1 MSYDRALTVFSPD
14 GHLFQVEYAQEAV
27 RKGTCAVGICG
38 TDTVV
43 LGVEKKAALKLQD
56 PRTLRK
62 IHQLDQHIFIASAG
76 LVADARV
83 LVDMARVECQNHRLT
98 IEDPPTVEFITHY
111 IASIQQRYTQSG
123 GRRPFGISTLIV
135 GFDPDN
141 TPKLFQTDPSGIY
154 YQWKANAIGR
164 NSQTVREYLEK
175 HYSEGASEADAVK
188 LAVKSLLEVVQ
199 TGAKNIEILVITKTG
214 SRTPDVGEIE
224 DVIKV
229 IEAEK
234 AAEAESKASRRPAAA
249 SSS

>member
-1 MSYDRALTVFSPD
+1 
-14 GHLFQVEYAQEAV
+14 
-27 RKGTCAVGICG
+27 
-38 TDTVV
+38 
-43 LGVEKKAALKLQD
+43 
-56 PRTLRK
+56 
-62 IHQLDQHIFIASAG
+62 
-76 LVADARV
+76 
-83 LVDMARVECQNHRLT
+83 MARVECQNHRLT

-141 TPKLFQTDPSGIY
+141 SPKLFQTDPSGIY
-154 YQWKANAIGR
+154 YQWKANSIGR

-175 HYSEGASEADAVK
+175 HYSEGICEADAVK

-214 SRTPDVGEIE
+214 SRTPDISEIE
-224 DVIKV
+224 DIIKV

-234 AAEAESKASRRPAAA
+234 AEEADKKASKRPAAT
-249 SSS
+249 SS

>member
-62 IHQLDQHIFIASAG
+62 IHQLDQHVFIASAG

-98 IEDPPTVEFITHY
+98 IEDPPTIEFITHY

-141 TPKLFQTDPSGIY
+141 SPKLFQTDPSGIY
-154 YQWKANAIGR
+154 YQWKANSIGR

-175 HYSEGASEADAVK
+175 HYTEDISEADAVK

-199 TGAKNIEILVITKTG
+199 TGAKNIEILVITKDG
-214 SRTPDVGEIE
+214 SRTPAIGEIE
-224 DVIKV
+224 DIIKV

-234 AAEAESKASRRPAAA
+234 VEEAEKKAGRRTATA
-249 SSS
+249 

>member
-1 MSYDRALTVFSPD
+1 MSYDRALTIFSPD

-38 TDTVV
+38 KDSVI

-56 PRTLRK
+56 SRTMRK
-62 IHQLDQHIFIASAG
+62 IHRLDEHIFIASAG

-98 IEDPPTVEFITHY
+98 IEDPPSVEFITHY
-111 IASIQQRYTQSG
+111 IASTQQRYTQSG

-154 YQWKANAIGR
+154 YQWKANSIGR
-164 NSQTVREYLEK
+164 NSQTVREFLEK
-175 HYSEGASEADAVK
+175 HYTQDISEEDGIK

-199 TGAKNIEILVITKTG
+199 TGAKNIEILVITKDG
-214 SRTPDVGEIE
+214 NRTPDVTEIE
-224 DVIKV
+224 SVIAV

-234 AAEAESKASRRPAAA
+234 AEEAEKKSSRRPQQQ
-249 SSS
+249 S

>member
-1 MSYDRALTVFSPD
+1 MSYDRALTIFSPD

-38 TDTVV
+38 KDSVI
-43 LGVEKKAALKLQD
+43 LGAEKKVAMKLQD
-56 PRTLRK
+56 SRTMRK
-62 IHQLDQHIFIASAG
+62 IHRLDEHIFIASAG

-83 LVDMARVECQNHRLT
+83 LVDMARLECQNHRLT
-98 IEDPPTVEFITHY
+98 IEDPPTVEFITHF
-111 IASIQQRYTQSG
+111 IASTQQRYTQSG

-154 YQWKANAIGR
+154 YQWKANSIGR

-175 HYSEGASEADAVK
+175 HYTQDISEEDAIK

-199 TGAKNIEILVITKTG
+199 TGAKNIELLVITKDG
-214 SRTPDVGEIE
+214 NRTPNVDEIE
-224 DVIKV
+224 SVIAA

-234 AAEAESKASRRPAAA
+234 AEEAEKKANRRPQQQ
-249 SSS
+249 S

>member
-14 GHLFQVEYAQEAV
+14 GRLFQVDYAQEAV
-27 RKGTCAVGICG
+27 RKGTCTVGICG
-38 TDTVV
+38 KDSVV

-56 PRTLRK
+56 SRTMRK
-62 IHQLDQHIFIASAG
+62 IHQLDQHMFIASAG

-111 IASIQQRYTQSG
+111 VASIQQRYTQSG

-141 TPKLFQTDPSGIY
+141 MPKLFQTDPSGIY
-154 YQWKANAIGR
+154 YQWKANSIGR

-175 HYSEGASEADAVK
+175 HYTDDIGENDAIK

-199 TGAKNIEILVITKTG
+199 TGSKNIEILVITKSG
-214 SRTPDVGEIE
+214 SRTPGADEIE
-224 DVIKV
+224 EVIKT

-234 AAEAESKASRRPAAA
+234 AEEAERRSSRRTAQT
-249 SSS
+249 

>member
-27 RKGTCAVGICG
+27 RKGTCTVGICG
-38 TDTVV
+38 KDSVV

-56 PRTLRK
+56 SRTMRK
-62 IHQLDQHIFIASAG
+62 IHQLDQHMFIASAG

-111 IASIQQRYTQSG
+111 VASIQQRYTQSG

-141 TPKLFQTDPSGIY
+141 MPKLFQTDPSGIY
-154 YQWKANAIGR
+154 YQWKANSIGR

-175 HYSEGASEADAVK
+175 HYTDDIGENDAIK

-199 TGAKNIEILVITKTG
+199 TGSKNIEILVITKSG
-214 SRTPDVGEIE
+214 SRTPGADEIE
-224 DVIKV
+224 EVIKT

-234 AAEAESKASRRPAAA
+234 AEEAERRSSRRTAQT
-249 SSS
+249 

>member
-1 MSYDRALTVFSPD
+1 MSYDRALTIFSPD

-38 TDTVV
+38 KDAVV
-43 LGVEKKAALKLQD
+43 LGVEKKTAMKLQD
-56 PRTLRK
+56 SRTMRK
-62 IHQLDQHIFIASAG
+62 IHQLDEHIFIASAG

-83 LVDMARVECQNHRLT
+83 LVDMARVECQNHRLN

-111 IASIQQRYTQSG
+111 IASIQQKYTQSG

-135 GFDPDN
+135 GFDPN
-141 TPKLFQTDPSGIY
+141 HTPKLFQTDPSGIY

-164 NSQTVREYLEK
+164 NSKTVREFLEK
-175 HYSEGASEADAVK
+175 HYAQEMEEKDAVK

-199 TGAKNIEILVITKTG
+199 TGAKNIEILVITKDG
-214 SRTPDVGEIE
+214 NRTPTVAEVE
-224 DVIKV
+224 DIIKV

-234 AAEAESKASRRPAAA
+234 AEEAEKKAKP
-249 SSS
+249 SSSS

>member
-1 MSYDRALTVFSPD
+1 MSYDSALTIFSPD

-27 RKGTCAVGICG
+27 RKGTCAVGICCK
-38 TDTVV
+38 DSVI

-56 PRTLRK
+56 SRTMRK
-62 IHQLDQHIFIASAG
+62 IHRLDEHIFLASAG

-98 IEDPPTVEFITHY
+98 VEDAPTVEFISHY
-111 IASIQQRYTQSG
+111 IASVQQRYTQSG

-135 GFDPDN
+135 GFDPNN

-164 NSQTVREYLEK
+164 NSKTVHEFLEK
-175 HYSEGASEADAVK
+175 HYAQDMSESDGIK

-199 TGAKNIEILVITKTG
+199 TGAKNIEILVITKDG
-214 SRTPDVGEIE
+214 NRTPNIQEIE
-224 DVIKV
+224 QTIKT

-234 AAEAESKASRRPAAA
+234 VEEAEKKANKRKPATPA
-249 SSS
+249 

>member
-1 MSYDRALTVFSPD
+1 MSYDRALTIFSPD

-38 TDTVV
+38 TDSVI

-56 PRTLRK
+56 SRTMRK
-62 IHQLDQHIFIASAG
+62 IHRLDDNIFIASAG

-98 IEDPPTVEFITHY
+98 VEDAPSVEFITHY
-111 IASIQQRYTQSG
+111 IAAVQQRYTQSG

-141 TPKLFQTDPSGIY
+141 SPKLFQTDPSGIY
-154 YQWKANAIGR
+154 YEWKANSIGR
-164 NSQTVREYLEK
+164 NSQTVREFLEK
-175 HYSEGASEADAVK
+175 HYTEDIAEADAIK

-199 TGAKNIEILVITKTG
+199 TGAKNIEILVITKDG
-214 SRTPDVGEIE
+214 HRTPDIGEIE
-224 DVIKV
+224 SVIKV

-234 AAEAESKASRRPAAA
+234 AEEAEKKASKR

>member
-1 MSYDRALTVFSPD
+1 MSYDRALTIFSPD

-38 TDTVV
+38 KDSVI
-43 LGVEKKAALKLQD
+43 LGAEKKVAMKLQD
-56 PRTLRK
+56 SRTMRK
-62 IHQLDQHIFIASAG
+62 IHRLDEHIFIASAG

-83 LVDMARVECQNHRLT
+83 LVDMARLECQNHRLT
-98 IEDPPTVEFITHY
+98 IEDPPTVEFITHF
-111 IASIQQRYTQSG
+111 IASTQQRYTQSG

-154 YQWKANAIGR
+154 YQWKANSIGR

-175 HYSEGASEADAVK
+175 HYTQDISEEDAIK

-199 TGAKNIEILVITKTG
+199 TGAKNIELLVITKDG
-214 SRTPDVGEIE
+214 NRTPNVDEIE
-224 DVIKV
+224 SVIAA

-234 AAEAESKASRRPAAA
+234 AEEAEKKANR
-249 SSS
+249 